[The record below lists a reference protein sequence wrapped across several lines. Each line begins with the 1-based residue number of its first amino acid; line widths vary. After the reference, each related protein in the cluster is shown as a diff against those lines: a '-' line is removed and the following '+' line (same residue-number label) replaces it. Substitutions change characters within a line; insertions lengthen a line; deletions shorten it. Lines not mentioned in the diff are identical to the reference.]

1 MNHDETARIT
11 PLLPS
16 EWSETELDALGA
28 FPSGLNFVLQR
39 WGAGGDDARGMY
51 TLGFLAHHPA
61 LARAFLT
68 LNKHVAQDSTLSARD
83 RELLILRISWLRKA
97 EYEFVQHVILGRR
110 AGLTDAELA
119 RVQQGPADAGW
130 SEGDAA
136 VLQAADDL
144 YRDACIADTTWT
156 RLAERFDHRQ
166 IMDIIF
172 LVGCYEVLAMAIKSF
187 RIPLEPGVAAL
198 DDATRNRMWQEVER
212 PA

>member
-1 MNHDETARIT
+1 MHTDEDARVT

-16 EWSETELDALGA
+16 QWSDEELDALGA
-28 FPSGLNFVLQR
+28 FPSGLKFVLQR
-39 WGAGGDDARGMY
+39 WEAGGDDARGMY
-51 TLGFLAHHPA
+51 TLGFLAHYPA

-68 LNKHVAQDSTLSARD
+68 FNKHVAQDSTLAARD

-110 AGLTDAELA
+110 AGLTDEDLVRLQA
-119 RVQQGPADAGW
+119 GPAAAGW
-130 SEGDAA
+130 SDADAA

-144 YRDACIADTTWT
+144 YRDACIADNTWS

-166 IMDIIF
+166 IMDMIF

-187 RIPLEPGVAAL
+187 RIPLEPGVAPL
-198 DDATRNRMWQEVER
+198 DDATRARMRAANER
-212 PA
+212 PE